1 MLESLSIRDV
11 VLIERLDLSFA
22 ANLSVLTGETGA
34 GKSILLDALGLALG
48 QRAEARLVRSGCD
61 RSVVVATFTIA
72 ENHVIF
78 NVLCEQGIDA
88 DDPGVVMLKRI
99 LNSDGR
105 SKAFINDQPV
115 SVSLLKSVGSMLVE
129 IHGQFESQ
137 RLLSPSMHQG
147 LLDAYGSKS
156 DALIQTSTT
165 YNHWRHIVGQ
175 LTQLKTDIEAA
186 REDEDYLRHA
196 LSELHEL
203 APVEGEETLLSQQR
217 QQMIHGEKLIEA
229 IGKSQSLITG
239 HRQGEDKLSSAIREL
254 EMVADKADGKL
265 DPVIAA
271 FDRASEEMAEGLNL
285 LTRFHDDLDID
296 PGTLENAEERL
307 FALRALARKHRCQV
321 DELAGFA
328 ERMEQRLQA
337 VDNSEA
343 RLQALIASE
352 QNARDDYINVSG
364 KLGQIRHENGD
375 ALSNAVDGELD
386 ALKLGKARFFVVIDE
401 LVENNWNEFG
411 RESVQFQV
419 QTNPGAAPG
428 PIQKIASGGEMA
440 RFMLALKAVLADA
453 DNIPT
458 LVFDEVDAGIGGAV
472 ASAVGERLSKLANTA
487 QVLVV
492 THSPQVAARGQ
503 HHLNISK
510 SANGDKVNTHVA
522 LLQKNGRSEEI
533 ARMLAGSQVTDEAR
547 AAAERLL
554 AG

>member
-48 QRAEARLVRSGCD
+48 QRAEARLVRSGCEK
-61 RSVVVATFTIA
+61 SIVAATFLMA

-78 NVLCEQGIDA
+78 DLLAEHGIDA
-88 DDPGVVMLKRI
+88 DDPGVVMLRRI
-99 LNSDGR
+99 LNADGR
-105 SKAFINDQPV
+105 SKAYINDQPV
-115 SVSLLKSVGSMLVE
+115 SVSLLKSVGAMLVE

-137 RLLSPSMHQG
+137 RLLSPSTHLG
-147 LLDAYGSKS
+147 LLDAYGGKP
-156 DALIQTSTT
+156 DALNQTAKT
-165 YNHWRHIVGQ
+165 YSHWRQIMGQ
-175 LTQLKTDIEAA
+175 LTKLKADIEAA

-196 LSELHEL
+196 LLELNEL

-229 IGKSQSLITG
+229 IDKTRSLITG
-239 HRQGEDKLSSAIREL
+239 HRQGEDKLTNAIHAL
-254 EMVADKADGKL
+254 ETVADKADGKL
-265 DPVIAA
+265 DSVIAA
-271 FDRASEEMAEGLNL
+271 FDRAAEEMAEGLNL

-321 DELAGFA
+321 DELASFA
-328 ERMEQRLQA
+328 DTVEQRLHA

-343 RLQALIASE
+343 RLQALILSE
-352 QNARDDYINVSG
+352 KNARDDYINASG
-364 KLGQIRHENGD
+364 RLGEIRRKN
-375 ALSNAVDGELD
+375 ANSLSNAVDGELD
-386 ALKLGKARFFVVIDE
+386 ALKLGKARFFVVIDDLPE
-401 LVENNWNEFG
+401 KNWNEFG

-419 QTNPGAAPG
+419 QTNPGSAPG

-440 RFMLALKAVLADA
+440 RFMLALKAVLAGA
-453 DNIPT
+453 DSIST

-472 ASAVGERLSKLANTA
+472 ASAVGERLAQLADTA

-510 SANGDKVNTHVA
+510 SANGDSVNTHVSI
-522 LLQKNGRSEEI
+522 LQKNGRSEEI